1 MTGACRLL
9 IAEDDP
15 TSRLMLQGV
24 LSRWGHEVE
33 AVGDGGEAWE
43 VLQAPGAPRLVILDW
58 MMPGLDGLEVLTR
71 LREQEG
77 AQPAYVILLTARDD
91 KRDIAQALRAGANDY
106 IAKPFD
112 NGELRARV
120 EVGQRVIALQ
130 EALEERVRQLEAA
143 NVEIARLARTDELTG
158 LANRRYFSERLKA
171 ILSATRRQGLPL
183 ALIMADL
190 DHFKSVNDR
199 YGHAAGDEVL
209 KEFAAMMQRQSRTE
223 DLAARWGGEEF
234 AILMPHTTLDGGL
247 CWADRLR
254 ENLCE
259 TRWQQLEG
267 PISASFGVAQ
277 YRPGESEADLL
288 RRADEALLTAKT
300 AGRNRVQLA
309 A

>member
-1 MTGACRLL
+1 MIGACRLL

-15 TSRLMLQGV
+15 TSRLMLQGI

-33 AVGDGGEAWE
+33 TAGDGQEAWAA
-43 VLQAPGAPRLVILDW
+43 LQAPGAPRLVILDW

-130 EALEERVRQLEAA
+130 QALEERVRQLEAA

-158 LANRRYFSERLKA
+158 LANRRYFSERLAKM
-171 ILSATRRQGLPL
+171 LSASRRQGLPL
-183 ALIMADL
+183 TLIMADL
-190 DHFKSVNDR
+190 DHFKNVNDR

-209 KEFAAMMQRQSRTE
+209 KEFAAMMHRQSRTE

-234 AILMPHTTLDGGL
+234 AVLMPHTTLDGGQ
-247 CWADRLR
+247 C
-254 ENLCE
+254 
-259 TRWQQLEG
+259 
-267 PISASFGVAQ
+267 
-277 YRPGESEADLL
+277 
-288 RRADEALLTAKT
+288 
-300 AGRNRVQLA
+300 
-309 A
+309 